1 MELKGEKSMIKD
13 IKIIKSMYM
22 NLNCNI
28 TTYKTSLY
36 VKNREMI
43 DLSLI
48 TSKTRG
54 SNGI

>member
-1 MELKGEKSMIKD
+1 MIKD

-22 NLNCNI
+22 DLNCNI
-28 TTYKTSLY
+28 ITYNPLH
-36 VKNREMI
+36 VENREMI